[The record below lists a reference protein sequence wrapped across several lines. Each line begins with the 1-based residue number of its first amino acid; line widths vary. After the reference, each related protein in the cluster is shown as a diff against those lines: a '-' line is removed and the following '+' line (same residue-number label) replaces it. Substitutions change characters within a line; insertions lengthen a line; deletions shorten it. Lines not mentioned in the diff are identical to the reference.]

1 MSSVVIGVDEAGRGP
16 AIGPLV
22 VSSICIPSGDLLHLE
37 SIGAKDS
44 KTMSSKKRT
53 EVESSILR
61 ESKKRDWRV
70 CRIPISAKSIDEE
83 RAVKSLNSIEI
94 ERFVQAILE
103 VSDYDSTG
111 WVHVDLLGNDPSNFS
126 KIMRKKISEH
136 MRYSLDTSA
145 HVHIMNEVDMTGVV
159 NFVKKKGKS
168 FYDDEGFNLTYTP
181 FIIYCTVKVL
191 MEMPEFN
198 SSFDGQSQ
206 MQHENV
212 NMGIAVSIDN
222 GLMVPSILK
231 CDEKNLLGICREL
244 NEIVK
249 KTRNG
254 KIIPDDL
261 QGSTFTLSNFG
272 IFDAIIGTPIINQP
286 NVGILGTGKIVK
298 KLVVIEKNDK
308 DIIAIRNMMMLSLG
322 FDHRLIDGAGG
333 AKFLLKIKNYLE
345 NINFENLL

>member
-44 KTMSSKKRT
+44 KIMSSKKRT

-126 KIMRKKISEH
+126 KIMRKKISELRPGLQVKSEIGMDGICASTGAASILAKV
-136 MRYSLDTSA
+136 MRDSRISE
-145 HVHIMNEVDMTGVV
+145 ISEEV
-159 NFVKKKGKS
+159 
-168 FYDDEGFNLTYTP
+168 GFNVGSGYPSDSKTVDAIRMLTSGDAPNTNLRWTWS
-181 FIIYCTVKVL
+181 TVSRIWSERHNGPVPIRTSKGALVQQPL
-191 MEMPEFN
+191 N
-198 SSFDGQSQ
+198 SSFS
-206 MQHENV
+206 E
-212 NMGIAVSIDN
+212 
-222 GLMVPSILK
+222 
-231 CDEKNLLGICREL
+231 E
-244 NEIVK
+244 
-249 KTRNG
+249 
-254 KIIPDDL
+254 
-261 QGSTFTLSNFG
+261 
-272 IFDAIIGTPIINQP
+272 
-286 NVGILGTGKIVK
+286 
-298 KLVVIEKNDK
+298 
-308 DIIAIRNMMMLSLG
+308 
-322 FDHRLIDGAGG
+322 GAR
-333 AKFLLKIKNYLE
+333 
-345 NINFENLL
+345 

>member
-44 KTMSSKKRT
+44 KIMSSKKRT

-126 KIMRKKISEH
+126 KMMRKKISELRPGLQVKSEIGMDGICASTGAASILAKV
-136 MRYSLDTSA
+136 MRDSRISEISD
-145 HVHIMNEVDMTGVV
+145 EV
-159 NFVKKKGKS
+159 
-168 FYDDEGFNLTYTP
+168 GFNVGSGYPSDSKTVDAIRILTSGDAPNTNLRWTWS
-181 FIIYCTVKVL
+181 TVSRIWSERHNGPVPIRTSKGAL
-191 MEMPEFN
+191 IQQPLN
-198 SSFDGQSQ
+198 SSFS
-206 MQHENV
+206 E
-212 NMGIAVSIDN
+212 
-222 GLMVPSILK
+222 
-231 CDEKNLLGICREL
+231 E
-244 NEIVK
+244 
-249 KTRNG
+249 
-254 KIIPDDL
+254 
-261 QGSTFTLSNFG
+261 
-272 IFDAIIGTPIINQP
+272 
-286 NVGILGTGKIVK
+286 
-298 KLVVIEKNDK
+298 
-308 DIIAIRNMMMLSLG
+308 
-322 FDHRLIDGAGG
+322 GAR
-333 AKFLLKIKNYLE
+333 
-345 NINFENLL
+345 

>member
-44 KTMSSKKRT
+44 KIMSSKKRT

-126 KIMRKKISEH
+126 KMMRKKISELRPGLQVKSEIGMDGICASTGAASILAKV
-136 MRYSLDTSA
+136 MRDSRISE
-145 HVHIMNEVDMTGVV
+145 ISEEV
-159 NFVKKKGKS
+159 
-168 FYDDEGFNLTYTP
+168 GFNVGSGYPSDSKTVDAIRILTSGDAPDTNLRWTWS
-181 FIIYCTVKVL
+181 TVSRIWSERHNGPVPIRTSKGAL
-191 MEMPEFN
+191 IQQPLN
-198 SSFDGQSQ
+198 SSFS
-206 MQHENV
+206 E
-212 NMGIAVSIDN
+212 
-222 GLMVPSILK
+222 
-231 CDEKNLLGICREL
+231 E
-244 NEIVK
+244 
-249 KTRNG
+249 
-254 KIIPDDL
+254 
-261 QGSTFTLSNFG
+261 
-272 IFDAIIGTPIINQP
+272 
-286 NVGILGTGKIVK
+286 
-298 KLVVIEKNDK
+298 
-308 DIIAIRNMMMLSLG
+308 
-322 FDHRLIDGAGG
+322 GAR
-333 AKFLLKIKNYLE
+333 
-345 NINFENLL
+345 

>member
-103 VSDYDSTG
+103 VSEYDSTG

-126 KIMRKKISEH
+126 KMMRKKISELRPGLQVKSEIGMDGICASTGAASILAKV
-136 MRYSLDTSA
+136 MRDSRISE
-145 HVHIMNEVDMTGVV
+145 ISEEV
-159 NFVKKKGKS
+159 
-168 FYDDEGFNLTYTP
+168 GFNVGSGYPSDSKTVDAIRMLTSGDAPNTNLRWTWS
-181 FIIYCTVKVL
+181 TVSRIWSERHNGPVPIRTSKGAL
-191 MEMPEFN
+191 IQQPLN
-198 SSFDGQSQ
+198 SSFS
-206 MQHENV
+206 E
-212 NMGIAVSIDN
+212 
-222 GLMVPSILK
+222 
-231 CDEKNLLGICREL
+231 E
-244 NEIVK
+244 
-249 KTRNG
+249 
-254 KIIPDDL
+254 
-261 QGSTFTLSNFG
+261 
-272 IFDAIIGTPIINQP
+272 
-286 NVGILGTGKIVK
+286 
-298 KLVVIEKNDK
+298 
-308 DIIAIRNMMMLSLG
+308 
-322 FDHRLIDGAGG
+322 GAR
-333 AKFLLKIKNYLE
+333 
-345 NINFENLL
+345 

>member
-126 KIMRKKISEH
+126 KMMRKKISELRPGLQVKSEIGMDGICASTGAASILAKV
-136 MRYSLDTSA
+136 MRDSRISE
-145 HVHIMNEVDMTGVV
+145 ISEEV
-159 NFVKKKGKS
+159 
-168 FYDDEGFNLTYTP
+168 GFNVGSGYPSDSKTVDAIRILTSGDVPNTNLRWTWS
-181 FIIYCTVKVL
+181 TVSRIWSERHNGPVPIRTSKGAL
-191 MEMPEFN
+191 IQQPLN
-198 SSFDGQSQ
+198 SSFS
-206 MQHENV
+206 E
-212 NMGIAVSIDN
+212 
-222 GLMVPSILK
+222 
-231 CDEKNLLGICREL
+231 E
-244 NEIVK
+244 
-249 KTRNG
+249 
-254 KIIPDDL
+254 
-261 QGSTFTLSNFG
+261 
-272 IFDAIIGTPIINQP
+272 
-286 NVGILGTGKIVK
+286 
-298 KLVVIEKNDK
+298 
-308 DIIAIRNMMMLSLG
+308 
-322 FDHRLIDGAGG
+322 GAR
-333 AKFLLKIKNYLE
+333 
-345 NINFENLL
+345 

>member
-103 VSDYDSTG
+103 VSEYDSTG

-126 KIMRKKISEH
+126 KMMRKKISELRPGLQVKSEIGMDGICASTGAASILAKV
-136 MRYSLDTSA
+136 MRDSRISE
-145 HVHIMNEVDMTGVV
+145 ISEEV
-159 NFVKKKGKS
+159 
-168 FYDDEGFNLTYTP
+168 GFNVGSGYPSDSKTVDAIRMLTSGDAPNTNLRWTWS
-181 FIIYCTVKVL
+181 TVSRIWTERHNGPVPIRTSRGAL
-191 MEMPEFN
+191 IQQPLN
-198 SSFDGQSQ
+198 SSFS
-206 MQHENV
+206 E
-212 NMGIAVSIDN
+212 
-222 GLMVPSILK
+222 
-231 CDEKNLLGICREL
+231 E
-244 NEIVK
+244 
-249 KTRNG
+249 
-254 KIIPDDL
+254 
-261 QGSTFTLSNFG
+261 
-272 IFDAIIGTPIINQP
+272 
-286 NVGILGTGKIVK
+286 
-298 KLVVIEKNDK
+298 
-308 DIIAIRNMMMLSLG
+308 
-322 FDHRLIDGAGG
+322 GAR
-333 AKFLLKIKNYLE
+333 
-345 NINFENLL
+345 

>member
-44 KTMSSKKRT
+44 KIMSSKKRT

-126 KIMRKKISEH
+126 KMMRKKISELRPGLQVKSEIGMDGICASTGAASILAKV
-136 MRYSLDTSA
+136 MRDSRISEISEEVGFDVGSGYPSDSKTVDAIRILTSGDA
-145 HVHIMNEVDMTGVV
+145 PNTNLRWTWSTVSRIWSERHNGPVPIRTS
-159 NFVKKKGKS
+159 KGA
-168 FYDDEGFNLTYTP
+168 LIQQP
-181 FIIYCTVKVL
+181 L
-191 MEMPEFN
+191 N
-198 SSFDGQSQ
+198 SSFS
-206 MQHENV
+206 E
-212 NMGIAVSIDN
+212 
-222 GLMVPSILK
+222 
-231 CDEKNLLGICREL
+231 E
-244 NEIVK
+244 
-249 KTRNG
+249 
-254 KIIPDDL
+254 
-261 QGSTFTLSNFG
+261 
-272 IFDAIIGTPIINQP
+272 
-286 NVGILGTGKIVK
+286 
-298 KLVVIEKNDK
+298 
-308 DIIAIRNMMMLSLG
+308 
-322 FDHRLIDGAGG
+322 GAR
-333 AKFLLKIKNYLE
+333 
-345 NINFENLL
+345 

>member
-44 KTMSSKKRT
+44 KIMSSKKRT

-126 KIMRKKISEH
+126 KIMRKKISELRPGLQVKSEIGMDGICASTGAASILAKV
-136 MRYSLDTSA
+136 MRDSRISE
-145 HVHIMNEVDMTGVV
+145 ISEEV
-159 NFVKKKGKS
+159 
-168 FYDDEGFNLTYTP
+168 GFNVGSGYPSDSKTVDAIRILTSGDAPNTNLRWTWS
-181 FIIYCTVKVL
+181 TVSRIWSERHNGPVPIRTSKGAL
-191 MEMPEFN
+191 IQQPLN
-198 SSFDGQSQ
+198 SSFS
-206 MQHENV
+206 E
-212 NMGIAVSIDN
+212 
-222 GLMVPSILK
+222 
-231 CDEKNLLGICREL
+231 E
-244 NEIVK
+244 
-249 KTRNG
+249 
-254 KIIPDDL
+254 
-261 QGSTFTLSNFG
+261 
-272 IFDAIIGTPIINQP
+272 
-286 NVGILGTGKIVK
+286 
-298 KLVVIEKNDK
+298 
-308 DIIAIRNMMMLSLG
+308 
-322 FDHRLIDGAGG
+322 GAR
-333 AKFLLKIKNYLE
+333 
-345 NINFENLL
+345 

>member
-44 KTMSSKKRT
+44 KIMSSKKRT

-126 KIMRKKISEH
+126 KMMRKKISELRPGLQVKSEIGMDGICASTGAASILAKV
-136 MRYSLDTSA
+136 MRDSRISE
-145 HVHIMNEVDMTGVV
+145 ISEEV
-159 NFVKKKGKS
+159 
-168 FYDDEGFNLTYTP
+168 GFNVGSGYPSDSKTVDAIRILTSGDAPNTNLRWTWS
-181 FIIYCTVKVL
+181 TVSRIWSERHNGPVPIRTSKGAL
-191 MEMPEFN
+191 IQQPLN
-198 SSFDGQSQ
+198 SSFS
-206 MQHENV
+206 E
-212 NMGIAVSIDN
+212 
-222 GLMVPSILK
+222 
-231 CDEKNLLGICREL
+231 E
-244 NEIVK
+244 
-249 KTRNG
+249 
-254 KIIPDDL
+254 
-261 QGSTFTLSNFG
+261 
-272 IFDAIIGTPIINQP
+272 
-286 NVGILGTGKIVK
+286 
-298 KLVVIEKNDK
+298 
-308 DIIAIRNMMMLSLG
+308 
-322 FDHRLIDGAGG
+322 GAR
-333 AKFLLKIKNYLE
+333 
-345 NINFENLL
+345 